1 MMREDL
7 ARFYMRRTAQLQHK
21 KYKLLLR
28 WANSQLRS
36 EQLDGVHHAMDQ
48 HIGILQLEQD
58 SCNNRLERLL
68 PDDKYLGAEE
78 AVRPSPTTKIKHQP
92 SDAQEAGMTEE
103 MNNIKAEAYKEEITK
118 LYIEKTSE
126 RSINSTIRQDDF
138 EVYLRLKT
146 YHNKINRLG
155 QKLIHKI
162 KWLPFLKRF
171 EMWQQSRENLYDY
184 RKKAEQERSNLVG

>member
-1 MMREDL
+1 
-7 ARFYMRRTAQLQHK
+7 
-21 KYKLLLR
+21 
-28 WANSQLRS
+28 
-36 EQLDGVHHAMDQ
+36 
-48 HIGILQLEQD
+48 
-58 SCNNRLERLL
+58 
-68 PDDKYLGAEE
+68 
-78 AVRPSPTTKIKHQP
+78 
-92 SDAQEAGMTEE
+92 MTEE

-146 YHNKINRLG
+146 YHNKIDRLA

-171 EMWQQSRENLYDY
+171 EMWQ
-184 RKKAEQERSNLVG
+184 